1 MATSKLDLRTGTPI
15 WLGTAA
21 RGIQGDRLQHD
32 VRVDVLVVGAGI
44 SGALTAEAL
53 VDAGM
58 RVAIVDRRGA
68 AKGSTAASTALVQ
81 YEIDEPLTLLS
92 KKIGP
97 DNAIRAWRRSA
108 LALGNLRA
116 RTRELGFDCGLD
128 DRSSLY
134 LSGDRLGREA
144 LRLEGEARRAA
155 GLESVFLGR
164 RALLDR
170 FSLRRDAGL
179 LSFGNMTVD
188 PRRLTLGY
196 LRAAIAAGATLHAPV
211 EVTKIEASAR
221 LVLVKTKQGPVIRC
235 RHLVYATG
243 YEIPYVVPAA
253 GHKIISTFAL
263 ATEPQT
269 RRLWPERC
277 LIWEAS
283 DPYLY
288 MRTTPDGR
296 VIAGGED
303 EEFAD
308 EAKRD
313 ALLQTKV
320 ARIARGVGRLFPD
333 LDMQPAYAWTGS
345 FGTTATGL
353 PSIGAIPGLK
363 NCWAILGFGG
373 NGITYSRI
381 ASEIMR
387 AHLTGRADPDADLYA
402 FSD

>member
-1 MATSKLDLRTGTPI
+1 MATRKRDLRTGTPI
-15 WLGTAA
+15 WSVPAV
-21 RGIQGDRLQHD
+21 RGPRHDRLHRD
-32 VRVDVLVVGAGI
+32 LRVDVLVVGAGI

-53 VDAGM
+53 ADAGLQ
-58 RVAIVDRRGA
+58 VAIVDRRGA

-81 YEIDEPLTLLS
+81 YEVDEPLTLLA
-92 KKIGP
+92 KKIGS
-97 DNAIRAWRRSA
+97 DKAIRAWRRSA

-116 RTRELGFDCGLD
+116 RTRELGFDCGLE

-144 LRLEGEARRAA
+144 LRLEAEARRAA
-155 GLESVFLGR
+155 GLETVFLNR
-164 RALLDR
+164 RAVLDR
-170 FSLRRDAGL
+170 FTIRREAAL
-179 LSFGNMTVD
+179 LSFGNMVAD
-188 PRRLTLGY
+188 PRRMALGY
-196 LRAAIAAGATLHAPV
+196 LRAATAAGATFFASV
-211 EVTKIEASAR
+211 EITKVEARAR
-221 LVLVKTKQGPVIRC
+221 LVLAQTAQGPVIRC
-235 RHLVYATG
+235 RSLVFATG
-243 YEIPYVVPAA
+243 YEIPHLVPAS

-263 ATEPQT
+263 ATKPQT

-288 MRTTPDGR
+288 MRTTADGR

-308 EAKRD
+308 EARRD
-313 ALLQTKV
+313 ALLPAK
-320 ARIARGVGRLFPD
+320 IAKIGRGMNRLFPE
-333 LDMQPAYAWTGS
+333 LDMQAAFAWTGS

-353 PSIGAIPGLK
+353 PSIGEIPGQR

-381 ASEIMR
+381 ASEIIR
-387 AHLTGRADPDADLYA
+387 AHFTGRADPDADLYA
-402 FSD
+402 F